1 MTELMKQSDFERL
14 SSLMT
19 DKGVVHEAFELLADL
34 RQSEKMMKEK
44 VDAIKYSIIDCL
56 QPFTDFEG
64 FSVSEVNYLQVIRKM
79 KRYEDGGDIEYLD
92 FLENENGQLKS
103 LVKQLKEQLRWR
115 PVSEKPEID
124 DKYYTIR
131 KGMALTFR
139 DVCLYKDGKWCVNSG
154 DYWEPIEKD
163 NACPIIL
170 WFPSP
175 SIPPAPEGE

>member
-115 PVSEKPEID
+115 PVSEKPEKD
-124 DKYYTIR
+124 DWVTLRRNVNGKTDDEQVWFYHL
-131 KGMALTFR
+131 M
-139 DVCLYKDGKWCVNSG
+139 DVKE
-154 DYWEPIEKD
+154 WELLVKTLG
-163 NACPIIL
+163 ATH
-170 WFPSP
+170 WFP
-175 SIPPAPEGE
+175 IPPAPEGE